1 MQQLILIFIV
11 YYFVLSRDYEI
22 EFLKKNFFAAPLFQA
37 MVLYPISIFLM
48 LIHYYEF
55 GYQGQMNWFLYICLM
70 ALSIC
75 LLFVLFD
82 LIRNWIKI
90 RYTEMYYNNHFFI
103 LTVFYAITFITMFV
117 LATIVSD
124 FEEFSFN
131 YGFSQYLHGAYII
144 LAIPLLKIG
153 LYMDQTIEH
162 KYTLNPWISL
172 YERIWIVYFILNP
185 IYWLI
190 PLPWLIRGIILLL
203 NKRKPLYKRFFIDV
217 MSNLFMIV
225 VVLYYLMVLY
235 YGDGIPNYI

>member
-11 YYFVLSRDYEI
+11 YYFVLSHDYEI
-22 EFLKKNFFAAPLFQA
+22 GFLKKNFFAAPLFQA
-37 MVLYPISIFLM
+37 MVLYPICIFLM
-48 LIHYYEF
+48 LIHYYEYR
-55 GYQGQMNWFLYICLM
+55 YQGQMNWFLYISLM

-75 LLFVLFD
+75 ILFVLFD
-82 LIRNWIKI
+82 LIRNLIKV

-103 LTVFYAITFITMFV
+103 LTVFYAITFITLFILANMV
-117 LATIVSD
+117 LD

-131 YGFSQYLHGAYII
+131 YGFSQYLNGAYII
-144 LAIPLLKIG
+144 LSIPLCSIG

-162 KYTLNPWISL
+162 KYTLNPWLSL
-172 YERIWIVYFILNP
+172 FERIWIVYFILNP

-190 PLPWLIRGIILLL
+190 PLPWLVRGIILIL
-203 NKRKPLYKRFFIDV
+203 NKRKHLYKRFFMDW
-217 MSNLFMIV
+217 MLNLFMIV